1 MKVRFYGKLA
11 AAMGSHVD
19 MAIDMPC
26 TVAQVRRR
34 LIAARPDL
42 AEVMDDKRIRAIVG
56 ESVVADGYQLSP
68 TDELEF
74 LAPVSGG

>member
-1 MKVRFYGKLA
+1 MRLRFYGKLA
-11 AAMGSHVD
+11 EAMGSHID

-26 TVAQVRRR
+26 TVAQVRQR
-34 LIAARPDL
+34 LIVAHPGL
-42 AEVMDDKRIRAIVG
+42 AGMMDDERIRAVVG
-56 ESVVADGYQLSP
+56 NSVVADEHRLSP